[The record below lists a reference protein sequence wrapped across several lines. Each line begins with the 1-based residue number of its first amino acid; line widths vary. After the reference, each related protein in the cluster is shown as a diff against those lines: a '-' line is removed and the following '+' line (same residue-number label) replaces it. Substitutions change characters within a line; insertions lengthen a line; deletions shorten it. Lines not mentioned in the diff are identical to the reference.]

1 MEGLDVFTA
10 TAIACFSS
18 SLRRSPA
25 AAISASLT
33 CSAATVVLSNFAL
46 YSRSAASPLAL
57 TLFRISVTVLLM
69 LSEAEIAGRVKSCC
83 CWSALQ
89 PFQSMIVLKLM
100 IVFPCVSRDRLADYS
115 IIFSIGSTRME
126 LAPSAF
132 SFPWSPRTGFRC

>member
-1 MEGLDVFTA
+1 MYSPTEAIGRVTCWQRTRQRFDIHRLQLLRVVEGLDVFTA

-57 TLFRISVTVLLM
+57 TLSDLRP
-69 LSEAEIAGRVKSCC
+69 
-83 CWSALQ
+83 
-89 PFQSMIVLKLM
+89 PF
-100 IVFPCVSRDRLADYS
+100 Y
-115 IIFSIGSTRME
+115 
-126 LAPSAF
+126 
-132 SFPWSPRTGFRC
+132 